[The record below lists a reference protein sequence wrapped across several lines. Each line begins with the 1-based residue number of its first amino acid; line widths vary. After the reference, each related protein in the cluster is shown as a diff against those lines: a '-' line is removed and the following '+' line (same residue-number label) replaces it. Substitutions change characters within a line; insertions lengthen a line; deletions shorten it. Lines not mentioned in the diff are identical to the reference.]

1 MNTENVKCT
10 RCMHDL
16 VVDEILEEEDT
27 EFGTTTYLTCPYCG
41 ASYECTEPPKSEQ
54 SQYEFY
60 RNGEESVYGRITEP
74 DILNGHCT
82 NCGHT
87 VYVSNNFMLSDYDDS
102 IIDENDNKMN
112 FIMNQC
118 PYCGMEEVRWD
129 TAENE
134 KKDYPYWQEEEK
146 EEDKN

>member
-41 ASYECTEPPKSEQ
+41 ASYECTEPPK
-54 SQYEFY
+54 
-60 RNGEESVYGRITEP
+60 
-74 DILNGHCT
+74 
-82 NCGHT
+82 
-87 VYVSNNFMLSDYDDS
+87 
-102 IIDENDNKMN
+102 
-112 FIMNQC
+112 
-118 PYCGMEEVRWD
+118 
-129 TAENE
+129 NE

-146 EEDKN
+146 

>member
-1 MNTENVKCT
+1 M
-10 RCMHDL
+10 
-16 VVDEILEEEDT
+16 
-27 EFGTTTYLTCPYCG
+27 
-41 ASYECTEPPKSEQ
+41 
-54 SQYEFY
+54 
-60 RNGEESVYGRITEP
+60 YGRITEP

-87 VYVSNNFMLSDYDDS
+87 VHVSNNFMLSDYDDS
-102 IIDENDNKMN
+102 IIDENDDKMN